1 MEAIAHGV
9 DYVRVGIEDFYW
21 MYPHRDEV
29 IQHSIDCVRKVVT
42 ICEVLGRE
50 IATPEQARDILG
62 ITRT

>member
-1 MEAIAHGV
+1 MEAIARGV

-29 IQHSIDCVRKVVT
+29 IQHNIDCVRKVA
-42 ICEVLGRE
+42 ICEVLGHE
-50 IATPEQARDILG
+50 TATPEQARDILG